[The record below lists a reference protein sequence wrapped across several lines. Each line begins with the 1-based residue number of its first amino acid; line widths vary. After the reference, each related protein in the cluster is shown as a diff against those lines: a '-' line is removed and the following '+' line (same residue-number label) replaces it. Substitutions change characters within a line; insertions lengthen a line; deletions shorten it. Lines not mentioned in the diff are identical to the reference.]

1 MRGGPWRVVPFA
13 VAIVSGLTLII
24 VVLATSALSA
34 SQSGDELIRSAT
46 PALTGTSLRGMRSD
60 LDTME
65 GIAAA
70 MRDAGVPRLAT
81 LSGQTPAAFRASLAA
96 RDPSVS
102 RGLAQL
108 PAVERQ
114 AETIVT
120 NLEQRQGQFESAAAL
135 PAPGLS
141 LHQGAWAAVG
151 LGAALMVVGVVG
163 LLRPRRWLAIAI
175 AGVGLVIVVV
185 PLALGA
191 PAKAT
196 DTDSLLN
203 SLRPF
208 SVEKVHTRQAG
219 LTTVRTVLDG
229 FQNDVVPQVARTAGL
244 SPTVVA
250 ANLGAA
256 DPRLSPT
263 ALQATGPIL
272 DRFAF
277 LVDFS
282 ARIQPL
288 LVSTTRIST
297 QASVWLLVGPGIAL
311 SVAGI
316 VGWRAFGWRRLRD
329 SSPPQSDER

>member
-1 MRGGPWRVVPFA
+1 MRSTPWRLVPFV
-13 VAIVSGLTLII
+13 VAILSGITLIT
-24 VVLATSALSA
+24 VMLATSALSA
-34 SQSGDELIRSAT
+34 SQSGDQLIRLAS
-46 PALTGTSLRGMRSD
+46 PPLTGTSLRGMRSD

-70 MRDAGVPRLAT
+70 VRDAGVPRLAA

-120 NLEQRQGQFESAAAL
+120 NLERRQGQFQSAAAL

-141 LHQGAWAAVG
+141 LHQGALAALG
-151 LGAALMVVGVVG
+151 LGAALVVVGVVG
-163 LLRPRRWLAIAI
+163 LLRPRRWVAVAIAA
-175 AGVGLVIVVV
+175 AGLIVVVV

-191 PAKAT
+191 PAKAA

-208 SVEKVHTRQAG
+208 SVEKVHARQAG
-219 LTTVRTVLDG
+219 LATVRTVLDG
-229 FQNDVVPQVARTAGL
+229 FQSDVVPQVARTAGV
-244 SPTVVA
+244 SPTTVA
-250 ANLGAA
+250 ADMGAA

-272 DRFAF
+272 DHFAF

-282 ARIQPL
+282 GRIQPL
-288 LVSTTRIST
+288 LVSATRVPT
-297 QASVWLLVGPGIAL
+297 QATTWLVIAPGVAL
-311 SVAGI
+311 FVSGVI
-316 VGWRAFGWRRLRD
+316 GWRAFGRTRGRHRGQHED
-329 SSPPQSDER
+329 A